1 MSEIR
6 LTNGGGIG
14 PLTLL
19 SATTSTG
26 TGVRYDLKQPM
37 SKWAFQVV
45 AGSATASVLL
55 EGCVA
60 SSSDA
65 TFTTIGTFN
74 RSSDASGATL
84 FITDMPASSI
94 RATLN
99 AGASSNGC
107 SAWVSASP

>member
-1 MSEIR
+1 MSKTR
-6 LTNGGGIG
+6 QTNGGGIG
-14 PLTLL
+14 PLQLL
-19 SATTSTG
+19 DGTTSTG
-26 TGVRYDLKQPM
+26 AGGSFVLPQPM

-45 AGSATASVLL
+45 APSADASVLL
-55 EGCVA
+55 EGAVA

-65 TFTTIGTFN
+65 TFTTMGTFN

-84 FITDMPASSI
+84 FITDLPASQV

-107 SAWVSASP
+107 SAWVSGAP